1 MATKDQQEAFKKI
14 IEQIKKQ
21 GKKMLVVN
29 RVKPDGEM
37 IESIIGF
44 LLQKQMKVNQLLAQ
58 TDETTL
64 LLDRV
69 TNNIAEIYSGIIET

>member
-14 IEQIKKQ
+14 NEQIKKQ
-21 GKKMLVVN
+21 GKRMLVVN

-37 IESIIGF
+37 IESIVGF